1 MNIDIRNKD
10 AVLSM
15 PELHEFSTTKEYQAA
30 MQRWVRDSLLLKG
43 DNGNQRKPITLQ
55 TLRAKAHMLETR
67 FGDLHLA
74 ALWMIGDDA
83 QRSLRPSTYRGYR
96 LAIEQTL
103 TDRNDQEG
111 LLIIS
116 RAQQDFKKAK
126 TAKASTRRRRKTV
139 TPHDIKKIADWL
151 DKEGMRRSKKMVATL
166 HDARY
171 AGWPIRTLAMF
182 LATIG
187 TGLRP
192 SEWQHVETRYD
203 ADGMPYL
210 WVRCAKTQGD
220 IVLYR
225 RVPWPLDGG
234 PYQVS
239 LSAHMEEMGE
249 FMANGGSYEQ
259 YLRTCRRWLHKAN
272 HAVFTDRK
280 MVIDFLSGRHTF
292 HAKLLN
298 DGEYSLADIAAIMGH
313 STMTDQVY
321 GKGKRSGGFG
331 ASVQAVLTPT
341 GTDPKLCDGSP

>member
-1 MNIDIRNKD
+1 MNVDIRNKD
-10 AVLSM
+10 TKSSM
-15 PELHEFSTTKEYQAA
+15 PQLQEFPTTNEYQAA
-30 MQRWVRDSLLLKG
+30 MQRWVRGSLLLRG
-43 DNGNQRKPITLQ
+43 DTGKQRKPITLQ
-55 TLRAKAHMLETR
+55 TLRAKAHMLENR
-67 FGDLHLA
+67 FGDLHRA
-74 ALWMIGDDA
+74 ALWMISDDA
-83 QRSLRPSTYRGYR
+83 QKSLRPSTYRGYR
-96 LAIEQTL
+96 LAIKQTL

-139 TPHDIKKIADWL
+139 TPEDIKKIANWL

-171 AGWPIRTLAMF
+171 AGWPIRALAMF

-192 SEWQHVETRYD
+192 SEWQHMETRYD
-203 ADGMPYL
+203 EDGMPYL
-210 WVRCAKTQGD
+210 WVSCAKTQGD
-220 IVLYR
+220 IVRYR
-225 RVPWPLDGG
+225 RVPWPSEDG

-239 LSAHMEEMGE
+239 LSAHVEELGE

-272 HAVFTDRK
+272 NAVFTDRN
-280 MVIDFLSGRHTF
+280 MSIDFLSGRHTF

-298 DGEYSLADIAAIMGH
+298 DGEYSLADISAIMGH

-321 GKGKRSGGFG
+321 GKGKRSGGFC
-331 ASVQAVLTPT
+331 ASVQAVLTPK
-341 GTDPKLCDGSP
+341 GTDPKL